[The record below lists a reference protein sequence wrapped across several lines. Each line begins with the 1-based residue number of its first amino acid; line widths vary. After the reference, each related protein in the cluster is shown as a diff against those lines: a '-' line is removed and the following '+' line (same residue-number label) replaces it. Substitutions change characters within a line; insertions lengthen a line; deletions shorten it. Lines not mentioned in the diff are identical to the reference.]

1 MDDVTKRFFEVL
13 DKVGISGASLCKEI
27 PDLTKQKLSNARNG
41 RNSIQIDVVSY
52 VCSHYNNINPGYIL
66 TGRGSMFFEE
76 SLQVESSK
84 VNIISDKEQDD
95 IKKDLEI
102 AVTQREEDRDTI
114 KVLKKIIKRQ
124 LSEIEELKKALKMQS
139 PA

>member
-52 VCSHYNNINPGYIL
+52 VCSHYNNINSGYIL

-84 VNIISDKEQDD
+84 VNIILDKEQDD

-102 AVTQREEDRDTI
+102 AVTQLEEDRDTI

>member
-27 PDLTKQKLSNARNG
+27 PDLTKQKLFNARNG

-102 AVTQREEDRDTI
+102 AVTQLEEDRDTI
-114 KVLKKIIKRQ
+114 KVLKKNN
-124 LSEIEELKKALKMQS
+124 KKTAFRNRRT
-139 PA
+139 

>member
-52 VCSHYNNINPGYIL
+52 VCSHYNNINSGYIL

-95 IKKDLEI
+95 IKKNLEI
-102 AVTQREEDRDTI
+102 AVTQLEEDRDTI

>member
-27 PDLTKQKLSNARNG
+27 PDLTKQKLSNARDG

-102 AVTQREEDRDTI
+102 AVTQLEEDRDAI

>member
-52 VCSHYNNINPGYIL
+52 VCSHYKNINSGYIL

-102 AVTQREEDRDTI
+102 AVTQLEEDRDTI

>member
-1 MDDVTKRFFEVL
+1 M
-13 DKVGISGASLCKEI
+13 
-27 PDLTKQKLSNARNG
+27 LTLQ
-41 RNSIQIDVVSY
+41 
-52 VCSHYNNINPGYIL
+52 NINSGYIL

-102 AVTQREEDRDTI
+102 AVTQLEEDRDTI

>member
-52 VCSHYNNINPGYIL
+52 VCSHYNNINSGYIL

-95 IKKDLEI
+95 IKKDLET
-102 AVTQREEDRDTI
+102 AVTQLEEDRDTI

>member
-13 DKVGISGASLCKEI
+13 DKVGISEASLCKEI

-52 VCSHYNNINPGYIL
+52 VCSHYNNINSGYIL

-102 AVTQREEDRDTI
+102 AVTQLEEDRDTI

>member
-1 MDDVTKRFFEVL
+1 MDDVTKKFFEVL

-66 TGRGSMFFEE
+66 TGRGSMFQANH
-76 SLQVESSK
+76 SKGLQK
-84 VNIISDKEQDD
+84 CNPFFLIISRLCNYQ
-95 IKKDLEI
+95 
-102 AVTQREEDRDTI
+102 
-114 KVLKKIIKRQ
+114 
-124 LSEIEELKKALKMQS
+124 
-139 PA
+139 

>member
-102 AVTQREEDRDTI
+102 AVTQLEEDRDTI

>member
-52 VCSHYNNINPGYIL
+52 VCSHYKNINSGYIL

-76 SLQVESSK
+76 SLQVDSSK

-102 AVTQREEDRDTI
+102 AVAQLEEDRDTI

-124 LSEIEELKKALKMQS
+124 LSEIEELKKALKMQA

>member
-1 MDDVTKRFFEVL
+1 MNDVTKRFFEVL

-52 VCSHYNNINPGYIL
+52 VCSHYKNINSGYIL

-95 IKKDLEI
+95 IKKDLEM
-102 AVTQREEDRDTI
+102 AVTQLEEDRDTI

>member
-52 VCSHYNNINPGYIL
+52 VCSHYKNINSGYIL

-95 IKKDLEI
+95 IKKDLEM
-102 AVTQREEDRDTI
+102 AVTQLEEDRDTI

>member
-52 VCSHYNNINPGYIL
+52 VCSHYKNINSGYIL

-76 SLQVESSK
+76 SLRVESSK
-84 VNIISDKEQDD
+84 VNIISENKQND

-102 AVTQREEDRDTI
+102 AVTQLEEDRDTI

-124 LSEIEELKKALKMQS
+124 LSEIEELKKALKMQA

>member
-27 PDLTKQKLSNARNG
+27 PNLTQQKLSNARNG

-52 VCSHYNNINPGYIL
+52 VCSQY
-66 TGRGSMFFEE
+66 RGSIFFEE
-76 SLQVESSK
+76 GLQSESSK
-84 VNIISDKEQDD
+84 VNIILNKEQKDT
-95 IKKDLEI
+95 KKDLEI
-102 AVTQREEDRDTI
+102 AVSQLEDAQDTI
-114 KVLKKIIKRQ
+114 KVLKKIINKQ
-124 LSEIEELKKALKMQS
+124 LSEIEELKDPSKK

>member
-52 VCSHYNNINPGYIL
+52 VCSQYKNINPGYIL
-66 TGRGSMFFEE
+66 TGRGSTFFEE
-76 SLQVESSK
+76 GLQSESSK
-84 VNIISDKEQDD
+84 VNIISNNEQNDA
-95 IKKDLEI
+95 KKDLEI
-102 AVTQREEDRDTI
+102 AVSQLEDAQDTI
-114 KVLKKIIKRQ
+114 KVLKKIIKKQ
-124 LSEIEELKKALKMQS
+124 LSEIKELKDLSKK

>member
-27 PDLTKQKLSNARNG
+27 PNLTQQKLSNARNG

-52 VCSHYNNINPGYIL
+52 VCSQYKNINPGYIL
-66 TGRGSMFFEE
+66 TGRGSIFFEE
-76 SLQVESSK
+76 GLQSESSK
-84 VNIISDKEQDD
+84 VNIILNKEQNDT
-95 IKKDLEI
+95 KKDLEI
-102 AVTQREEDRDTI
+102 AVIQHEDAQDTI
-114 KVLKKIIKRQ
+114 KVLKKIINKQ
-124 LSEIEELKKALKMQS
+124 LSEIEELKDPSKK

>member
-52 VCSHYNNINPGYIL
+52 VCSHYKNINSGYIL

-84 VNIISDKEQDD
+84 VNIISDKEQDG
-95 IKKDLEI
+95 IKKDLEM
-102 AVTQREEDRDTI
+102 AVTQLEEDRDTI

>member
-52 VCSHYNNINPGYIL
+52 VCSHYNNINSGYIL

-102 AVTQREEDRDTI
+102 AVTQLEEDRDTI
-114 KVLKKIIKRQ
+114 KVLKKNN
-124 LSEIEELKKALKMQS
+124 KKTAFRNRRT
-139 PA
+139 

>member
-52 VCSHYNNINPGYIL
+52 VCSHYNNINSGYIL

-102 AVTQREEDRDTI
+102 AVTQLEEDRDTI
-114 KVLKKIIKRQ
+114 KVLKKIIKKQ